1 MWPKGGEP
9 RWWRSAGGSGSVA
22 TGPAITTLRVAAT
35 RTASIIRC
43 VGMVFTAVQV
53 IIWHSFYLTAPWR
66 LAGPVVAVA
75 WGSAAVM
82 YLLRRWPVWQLAAVD
97 CGVYVVLALCA
108 RWYVPP
114 LMRGD
119 SSNWLYIV
127 TVGQLVAPAWFT
139 PTTMLAVLA
148 LASGAAYWAGAAM
161 TPPAGSGLASPTSPA
176 TAVVLLLAVVSAA
189 WCGRRMLYRKAVEAD
204 AALEQVDQDS
214 REQYVVLSRQ
224 TERREHERLLHDTVL
239 NTLTALARAGGSAT
253 DVVSRCRSDVRLIE
267 RVLGDPE
274 DTAGAAWPPYDGLLT
289 GIEAVATEMR
299 SRGLDVH
306 VEVTGS
312 VKGAGVEVTASSV
325 SAVPAQVARA
335 MAHAVREA
343 LVNVASHAG
352 TGEAWIEVLLAE
364 EGGLRV
370 TVRDAGAGFDP
381 DRVGPGRLGL
391 RRSIV
396 ERIADQ
402 GGQASVTSAPGEG
415 TVVSLRWAAPAH
427 PAEGAIAG
435 SAIAGSASGWGG
447 AQW

>member
-1 MWPKGGEP
+1 
-9 RWWRSAGGSGSVA
+9 
-22 TGPAITTLRVAAT
+22 
-35 RTASIIRC
+35 
-43 VGMVFTAVQV
+43 MVFTAVQV
-53 IIWHSFYLTAPWR
+53 IIWHSFYLTVPWR

-75 WGSAAVM
+75 WGSAAVT

-97 CGVYVVLALCA
+97 SGVYVVLALCA
-108 RWYVPP
+108 RWYLPP
-114 LMRGD
+114 MMRGD

-161 TPPAGSGLASPTSPA
+161 TPSAGTGLSSPTSPA
-176 TAVVLLLAVVSAA
+176 TAVLLLLAVVSAA

-204 AALEQVDQDS
+204 AALEQADQDS

-239 NTLTALARAGGSAT
+239 NTLTALARAGGSAA
-253 DVVSRCRSDVRLIE
+253 DVVSRCRSDIRLIE

-274 DTAGAAWPPYDGLLT
+274 VTAGAAWPPYDSVLT

-312 VKGAGVEVTASSV
+312 VEGAPSSV
-325 SAVPAQVARA
+325 PAVPAQVARA
-335 MAHAVREA
+335 MAQAVREA
-343 LVNVASHAG
+343 LVNVAGHAG
-352 TGEAWIEVLLAE
+352 TSEAWIEVGLAE
-364 EGGLRV
+364 EGGLQV
-370 TVRDAGAGFDP
+370 TVRDAGVGFDP

-402 GGQASVTSAPGEG
+402 GGQAWVTSAPGEG

-427 PAEGAIAG
+427 PADRAVAG
-435 SAIAGSASGWGG
+435 SAVAGGASGWGG
-447 AQW
+447 AQR